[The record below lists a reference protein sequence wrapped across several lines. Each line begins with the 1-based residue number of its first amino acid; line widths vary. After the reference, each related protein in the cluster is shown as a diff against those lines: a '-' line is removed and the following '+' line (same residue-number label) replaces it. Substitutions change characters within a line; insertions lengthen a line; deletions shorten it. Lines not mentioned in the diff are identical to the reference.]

1 METQRMTIRLPKRHI
16 NSIDMFIRAGEY
28 ATRSEVIRHAIND
41 FIKRHADSIIEEADK
56 IKKVQ
61 ESNFELE
68 SIEPYTKK

>member
-61 ESNFELE
+61 ELNFELE
-68 SIEPYTKK
+68 SIEPYMKK

>member
-16 NSIDMFIRAGEY
+16 NSIDMLIRAGEY

-41 FIKRHADSIIEEADK
+41 FIKRKADSIIEEADR

-61 ESNFELE
+61 ELNLELE

>member
-16 NSIDMFIRAGEY
+16 HSIDMLIRTGEY

-41 FIKRHADSIIEEADK
+41 FIKRKAESIIEEADK

-61 ESNFELE
+61 ELNLAFE
-68 SIEPYTKK
+68 SVEPYMKK